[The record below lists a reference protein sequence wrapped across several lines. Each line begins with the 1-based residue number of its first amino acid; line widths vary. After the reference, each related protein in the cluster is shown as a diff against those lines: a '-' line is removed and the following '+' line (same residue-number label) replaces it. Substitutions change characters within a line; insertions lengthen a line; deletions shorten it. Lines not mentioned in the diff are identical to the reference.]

1 MLSSRNDAASRGAP
15 VRPTSRER
23 PGPSRTRRT
32 CPLCGRSSR
41 VGARAAEDV
50 ASGVAVVWLPSWT
63 LHNKAVVARFDE
75 LGNSGGDL
83 TVLESLC
90 TPDMVNHALA
100 AGRRQGLEGTREFLR
115 NAGRA
120 THPGR
125 WISSVVVAEGDMVVQ
140 FGPRELHWPGG
151 SFMGFDVPP
160 GIATRDTAFAYRLA
174 DGRIA
179 ERWAIRDD
187 LSMLR
192 QLGALDR

>member
-1 MLSSRNDAASRGAP
+1 MAP
-15 VRPTSRER
+15 VM
-23 PGPSRTRRT
+23 
-32 CPLCGRSSR
+32 
-41 VGARAAEDV
+41 DV
-50 ASGVAVVWLPSWT
+50 A
-63 LHNKAVVARFDE
+63 HNKAVVARFDE

>member
-1 MLSSRNDAASRGAP
+1 M
-15 VRPTSRER
+15 
-23 PGPSRTRRT
+23 
-32 CPLCGRSSR
+32 
-41 VGARAAEDV
+41 DV
-50 ASGVAVVWLPSWT
+50 A
-63 LHNKAVVARFDE
+63 HNKAVVARFDE

-100 AGRRQGLEGTREFLR
+100 AGRAQGLEGTREFLR

-151 SFMGFDVPP
+151 SFMGFDVPQASP
-160 GIATRDTAFAYRLA
+160 PETPRSPTGWPAAGSPNGGPSAMICRCCASLEHWIADKARRRQVTAEDVGVATLRLA
-174 DGRIA
+174 
-179 ERWAIRDD
+179 
-187 LSMLR
+187 
-192 QLGALDR
+192 